1 MTNSR
6 LDAALLQAYR
16 ETGYEVFADPP
27 CTLRVGV
34 ACEPLRALHRRF
46 GVECSAFVSACNPFS
61 RRLDAAGNAVR
72 HRALLQALAAAGRMC
87 LEGAGR
93 HPSNGWPA
101 EPSAL
106 VLGLPLEASRAL
118 GQRHAQNALVWC
130 GPDAV
135 PQLVLLR

>member
-1 MTNSR
+1 MSS
-6 LDAALLQAYR
+6 LDPALLQAYR
-16 ETGYEVFADPP
+16 ETLYTVREPAL
-27 CTLRVGV
+27 TLRIDV
-34 ACEPLRALHRRF
+34 ACEPLRALHQRF
-46 GVECSAFVSACNPFS
+46 GVECSVFVSACNPFS
-61 RRLDAAGNAVR
+61 RRLDAAGNAAR
-72 HRALLQALAAAGRMC
+72 HRALLQALAAEGWRF

-106 VLGLPLEASRAL
+106 VFGLPLQASRAL

>member
-1 MTNSR
+1 MSS
-6 LDAALLQAYR
+6 LDSALLQAYR
-16 ETGYEVFADPP
+16 ETRYEVSADPP
-27 CTLRVGV
+27 VILSIG
-34 ACEPLRALHRRF
+34 AASAPLRALHGRF

-61 RRLDAAGNAVR
+61 RRLDAASNAAR
-72 HRALLQALAAAGRMC
+72 HRALLQALAAEGWRF

-106 VLGLPLEASRAL
+106 VFDLPLEASREF
-118 GQRHAQNALVWC
+118 GRRYEQNAFVWC
-130 GPDAV
+130 GLDAV

>member
-1 MTNSR
+1 MSS
-6 LDAALLQAYR
+6 LDPALLQAYR
-16 ETGYEVFADPP
+16 ETLYTVREPAL
-27 CTLRVGV
+27 TLRIGV
-34 ACEPLRALHRRF
+34 ACEPLRALHGRF

-61 RRLDAAGNAVR
+61 LRLDAAGNAAR
-72 HRALLQALAAAGRMC
+72 HRALLQALAAEGWRF

-130 GPDAV
+130 GADAV
-135 PQLVLLR
+135 PALILLR

>member
-1 MTNSR
+1 MSS
-6 LDAALLQAYR
+6 LDPALLQAYR
-16 ETGYEVFADPP
+16 ETLYTVREPAL
-27 CTLRVGV
+27 TLRIGV
-34 ACEPLRALHRRF
+34 ACEPLRALHQRF

-61 RRLDAAGNAVR
+61 RRLDAAGNAAR
-72 HRALLQALAAAGRMC
+72 HRALLQALAAEGWRF

-106 VLGLPLEASRAL
+106 VFDLPLEASREF
-118 GQRHAQNALVWC
+118 GRRYEQNAFVWC
-130 GPDAV
+130 GLDAV